1 MSNMKRVCPK
11 CGRVFSQEDGFCD
24 DCGCRLI
31 LASEDMKIPGQPEQN
46 FYEQPPVQSQPSQ
59 NFYEQPPVQSQ
70 PSQNFTN
77 SRRYNRS
84 RTSMSSRQYSPSRR
98 RNRRRRAISC
108 C

>member
-31 LASEDMKIPGQPEQN
+31 LASEDMKIPGQPEPEQN

-59 NFYEQPPVQSQ
+59 NFYEQPPVQ
-70 PSQNFTN
+70 PEQNFYEQPPVQSQQN
-77 SRRYNRS
+77 F
-84 RTSMSSRQYSPSRR
+84 
-98 RNRRRRAISC
+98 
-108 C
+108 